1 MRLSIAETRFLVLRG
16 RSCARTIGSIEMKKH
31 YDFSQAKRNPYAK
44 RLKQQLTI
52 RLDTDTVA
60 YFRTLAKEMAIPY
73 QTLMNLYLRDCAQA
87 RRRLRVACPAQR
99 ASRAKAAAIG

>member
-1 MRLSIAETRFLVLRG
+1 
-16 RSCARTIGSIEMKKH
+16 MKKH

-52 RLDTDTVA
+52 RLDTETVA
-60 YFRTLAKEMAIPY
+60 YFRGLAKETAIPY

-87 RRRLRVACPAQR
+87 RRRLRFAWPAQR
-99 ASRAKAAAIG
+99 PSRTKVTAAG

>member
-1 MRLSIAETRFLVLRG
+1 
-16 RSCARTIGSIEMKKH
+16 MKKH

-60 YFRTLAKEMAIPY
+60 YFRTLAKETAIPY

-87 RRRLRVACPAQR
+87 RRRLRFAWPATR
-99 ASRAKAAAIG
+99 SSRAKVVATG

>member
-1 MRLSIAETRFLVLRG
+1 
-16 RSCARTIGSIEMKKH
+16 MKKH
-31 YDFSQAKRNPYAK
+31 YDFSQGKRNPYAK

-60 YFRTLAKEMAIPY
+60 YFRTLSKETAIPY

-87 RRRLRVACPAQR
+87 RRRLRFAWPAQR
-99 ASRAKAAAIG
+99 PSRAKAAAIG

>member
-1 MRLSIAETRFLVLRG
+1 
-16 RSCARTIGSIEMKKH
+16 MKRH
-31 YDFSQAKRNPYAK
+31 YDFSQAKRNPYVK

-60 YFRTLAKEMAIPY
+60 YFRTLAKETAIPY

-87 RRRLRVACPAQR
+87 RRRLRFAWPTAR
-99 ASRAKAAAIG
+99 SSRAKVAATGPVRKIRVRTCHSANQ